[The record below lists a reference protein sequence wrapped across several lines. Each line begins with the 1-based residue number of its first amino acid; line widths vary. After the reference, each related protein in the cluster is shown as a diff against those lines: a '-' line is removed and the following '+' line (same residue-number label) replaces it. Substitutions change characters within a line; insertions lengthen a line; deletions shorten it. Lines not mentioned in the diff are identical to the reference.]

1 MQSEVPVNLK
11 SVNNTTNTTELT
23 KVPITSHG
31 TNFPKRDLV
40 LSTIIPINRSLNAS
54 HIFATKNIDPIKA
67 GATLMISVK

>member
-54 HIFATKNIDPIKA
+54 QSFATKKTIPTNPGD
-67 GATLMISVK
+67 TFNTSVK

>member
-40 LSTIIPINRSLNAS
+40 LSTTIPINRSLNAS
-54 HIFATKNIDPIKA
+54 QSFATKNTIPTNPGD
-67 GATLMISVK
+67 TFSTSVK

>member
-54 HIFATKNIDPIKA
+54 
-67 GATLMISVK
+67 

>member
-11 SVNNTTNTTELT
+11 SVNNRTNTTELT

-54 HIFATKNIDPIKA
+54 QSFATKKTIPTNPGD
-67 GATLMISVK
+67 TFNTSVK

>member
-54 HIFATKNIDPIKA
+54 QSFATKKTIPTKPGDTFN
-67 GATLMISVK
+67 TSVK

>member
-31 TNFPKRDLV
+31 TKRDLV

-54 HIFATKNIDPIKA
+54 QSFATKKTIPTKPGDTFN
-67 GATLMISVK
+67 TSVK

>member
-11 SVNNTTNTTELT
+11 SVNNATNTTELT

-54 HIFATKNIDPIKA
+54 QSFATKNTIPTNPGD
-67 GATLMISVK
+67 TFSTSVK